1 MVEIAELSFVAISIT
16 LLIVIFLLRRHFAM
30 TPSNDRSWVN
40 DNQRLASVEITGD
53 KAHIKNVRDFSWRT
67 TKDYDER
74 WIDMTIDL
82 NKVRKI
88 WFILEYFLSLIHI

>member
-1 MVEIAELSFVAISIT
+1 MVEIAELSFVAISIS

-53 KAHIKNVRDFSWRT
+53 KAHIKNVRTSVGEPLKIMM
-67 TKDYDER
+67 KDG
-74 WIDMTIDL
+74 
-82 NKVRKI
+82 
-88 WFILEYFLSLIHI
+88 LI